1 MSPKRIPPI
10 KKYRRYDLPGTGEKV
25 YRPVYRG
32 RDIVLSQFPP
42 TSLQYTTAS
51 EAQAHAERHEQRK
64 RRQIKRF
71 QEEEYRGEVLT
82 RYAALLTIAVAA
94 QEENDG

>member
-1 MSPKRIPPI
+1 MSPKRIQPI
-10 KKYRRYDLPGTGEKV
+10 RKYRRYDDPGTGKKV

-42 TSLQYTTAS
+42 ISLQYTTAS

-64 RRQIKRF
+64 RRQIKRL
-71 QEEEYRGEVLT
+71 QKEEYRDKILT
-82 RYAALLTIAVAA
+82 RYAALLTVAVKA
-94 QEENDG
+94 QEEDDG